1 MAVAKQRTS
10 WGPEQQQQ
18 EVVRRSSCRP
28 YWFEPS
34 SSRTR
39 PVPVGSVSNFDAF
52 LEGICPDERLGD
64 TGKNLH
70 QSIRDFV
77 AGISVR
83 RRREGRKVLSCRS
96 GAKVFSAL
104 GVWEPSGITGKDCP
118 PWEARNF
125 RRKSKPLLDTIF
137 AGQDIAQGKES
148 ESSVLVRTVQQPDKT
163 GPSRLGA

>member
-1 MAVAKQRTS
+1 M
-10 WGPEQQQQ
+10 
-18 EVVRRSSCRP
+18 
-28 YWFEPS
+28 
-34 SSRTR
+34 
-39 PVPVGSVSNFDAF
+39 
-52 LEGICPDERLGD
+52 
-64 TGKNLH
+64 
-70 QSIRDFV
+70 
-77 AGISVR
+77 R

-148 ESSVLVRTVQQPDKT
+148 EVKFMNTTGRIWLSRNPPDINVGMVGIRGRMA
-163 GPSRLGA
+163 GPKQKLSAEKR